1 MFRHKSRKP
10 DDPYVTR
17 QGTFWLLPALR
28 PICVPV
34 IAAVSHAN
42 YMNLYIYNMDKL
54 QTTMAR
60 IENVVSSWLLPAVR
74 PYAFA
79 GEHASGFL

>member
-1 MFRHKSRKP
+1 
-10 DDPYVTR
+10 
-17 QGTFWLLPALR
+17 
-28 PICVPV
+28 
-34 IAAVSHAN
+34 
-42 YMNLYIYNMDKL
+42 MDKL

-79 GEHASGFL
+79 GEHAGGFL